1 MTKSIINTKLY
12 NRYGSYSNI
21 AKELGRTTAYRI
33 SQGKLPCIYN
43 ISDICKSINYTFEEF
58 KADYADFLYKF
69 LDSNYYLIYKI
80 YINGFNFSEYVLKIE
95 ISKSSLKYLFKEN
108 KTKINPI
115 IFWKLN
121 WIINKD
127 KLPFE
132 SNIDFIKKDGYAKII
147 GNRDTLEKLK
157 ELYSIPYPVLFYS
170 NDLWHIA
177 FWWI

>member
-1 MTKSIINTKLY
+1 M
-12 NRYGSYSNI
+12 
-21 AKELGRTTAYRI
+21 
-33 SQGKLPCIYN
+33 
-43 ISDICKSINYTFEEF
+43 
-58 KADYADFLYKF
+58 
-69 LDSNYYLIYKI
+69 
-80 YINGFNFSEYVLKIE
+80 NGFNFSEYVLKIE

-115 IFWKLN
+115 IFWKIL

-147 GNRDTLEKLK
+147 GNRDTLEELK
-157 ELYSIPYPVLFYS
+157 KLYSIPYPVLFYS
-170 NDLWHIA
+170 NDYLWHIA